1 MRDKKQKKVR
11 KISIKV
17 KILVPILI
25 LVIGI
30 CALLGWNSYRRM
42 ETSTIEM
49 GVEQANMAANV
60 AVTVIDGDLL
70 TQITP
75 GCEDA
80 EEYRAVREAMQN
92 IQEECGIE
100 FLYTLYTDGSQV
112 YYGVDTDEVNT
123 QKVGNLFEVSYEE
136 LAGVFA
142 GEEYVQDFID
152 KTEDGDLIS
161 VYKPLYDSTGKQVA
175 VLGCDYNA
183 AAVSQKLEQM
193 MSYLLEMALV
203 CAVVAIVIV
212 LVVVNGIMR
221 SMKLV
226 QNKMYDLV
234 YNKGDLTQKL
244 DVKSGDEM
252 ELIAD
257 GINELL
263 DYIREIMLHISDA
276 STSLDVSAKNI
287 AEHMSEAEDNITD
300 ISATMEQ
307 MSASMEESTAS
318 LNQVNNF
325 VLDVYGSI
333 ESVAEKAMEGQ
344 KRTDVIQKD
353 AGKVCDN
360 AREKQQ
366 FAQEQTKVMGASVQ
380 EKITQS
386 KSVEE
391 ITALTK
397 TIIDISSQTNL
408 LALNASIEAARA
420 GEAGRGFAVVADEI
434 GKLAAN
440 SAATAQNIQSV
451 SNSVIAAVEE
461 LAEESG
467 KMLTFMDETVLDGYS
482 KLVETGEDYRS
493 AAIYINKM
501 MEEFAQSAQELE
513 TSIDRIK
520 ESTGDINV
528 AVEESAKGITNVAQA
543 STDLSQGMGRILNEA
558 DDNGKIADDLLE
570 EVGKFRLH

>member
-42 ETSTIEM
+42 ETSMIEM

-80 EEYRAVREAMQN
+80 EEYRAVRAAMQN

-307 MSASMEESTAS
+307 MSASMEE
-318 LNQVNNF
+318 
-325 VLDVYGSI
+325 
-333 ESVAEKAMEGQ
+333 
-344 KRTDVIQKD
+344 
-353 AGKVCDN
+353 
-360 AREKQQ
+360 
-366 FAQEQTKVMGASVQ
+366 
-380 EKITQS
+380 
-386 KSVEE
+386 

-558 DDNGKIADDLLE
+558 DDNGKIADELLE